1 MTPLESKN
9 VAKKTMKGYR
19 QEVEGWST
27 WSKEHDLQVMVPS
40 ALDASLLIY
49 LNFLFSL
56 GWHVCKGEKL
66 MAGVWHFFPE
76 AGKYGAVQLPRSLR
90 ALKGWRKATPRRSR
104 LPFPWQVW
112 CAIAVEALRDG
123 LVRLAFGLL
132 LAVEAYLRPSELLG
146 VRCGDFIAPAPGG
159 VATWVLLLH
168 PSERNERSKVGSQDD
183 TIPLDSPRFLALAP
197 MIEALSKRPPDESLI
212 GLEYSQFLELFNKWC
227 RRLRVPAQ
235 PYSARH
241 SGASIDRALNERPLD
256 LVRKR
261 GRWKQMS
268 SVVRYDKTGRLND
281 AWRALDT
288 EVKAY
293 CLECVRVLNT
303 VLLAGGDLP
312 MALA

>member
-1 MTPLESKN
+1 M
-9 VAKKTMKGYR
+9 
-19 QEVEGWST
+19 
-27 WSKEHDLQVMVPS
+27 
-40 ALDASLLIY
+40 
-49 LNFLFSL
+49 
-56 GWHVCKGEKL
+56 
-66 MAGVWHFFPE
+66 
-76 AGKYGAVQLPRSLR
+76 
-90 ALKGWRKATPRRSR
+90 KGWRKATPRRSR
-104 LPFPWQVW
+104 LPYPWQVW
-112 CAIAVEALRDG
+112 CAITVEALRDG

-132 LAVEAYLRPSELLG
+132 LAVEAYLRPSELLD

-159 VATWVLLLH
+159 VATSVLLLH
-168 PSERNERSKVGSQDD
+168 PSERSERSKLGSQDD
-183 TIPLDSPRFLALAP
+183 TIPLDSPRFLSLAP

-241 SGASIDRALNERPLD
+241 SGASIDRALNERPLN

-261 GRWKQMS
+261 GRWKKMS